1 MPTYNVRSDHLFIP
15 VDEEAPRRV
24 ARLRELGIG
33 DHPDPEFDDFA
44 RMLATSAKAPLA
56 MVNFIDGERQYL
68 AGLYGPATAA
78 GGPGVVAAADGPA
91 RVMTM
96 EKGWCPHV
104 VVRRLPLVLD
114 DVCDYPRFAGNP
126 VVDEFGIRSYLG
138 APLIDRTGTTLG
150 TICIVDLE
158 PRPWGRPGL
167 DFIKAKAAEMVKV
180 IHEREA
186 RRA

>member
-1 MPTYNVRSDHLFIP
+1 MMYEQHGHLFTP

-24 ARLRELGIG
+24 TRLRELDLGV
-33 DHPDPEFDDFA
+33 HPEPEFDEFA
-44 RMLATSAKAPLA
+44 RMLATSTKSPLA
-56 MVNFIDGERQYL
+56 MVNFVDEERQYF
-68 AGLYGPATAA
+68 AGLYAPAMIA
-78 GGPGVVAAADGPA
+78 GGPGAVAAPDDPA
-91 RVMTM
+91 RVMT
-96 EKGWCPHV
+96 KQQGWCPHV

-167 DFIKAKAAEMVKV
+167 DFIKAKAAEMVDM
-180 IHEREA
+180 IHQREQG
-186 RRA
+186 RG

>member
-1 MPTYNVRSDHLFIP
+1 MFDTNEHLFTP
-15 VDEEAPRRV
+15 TDADAPRRV
-24 ARLRELGIG
+24 MRLRELGLG
-33 DHPDPEFDDFA
+33 EQPEPEFDEFA
-44 RMLATSAKAPLA
+44 RMLATSSNAPLA
-56 MVNFIDGERQYL
+56 MVNFIDEERQYF
-68 AGLYGPATAA
+68 AGLYGPAIIA
-78 GGPGVVAAADGPA
+78 GGPGAVAAADDPA
-91 RVMTM
+91 RTMT
-96 EKGWCPHV
+96 KQQGWCPHV

-167 DFIKAKAAEMVKV
+167 EFIKAKAAEMMDM
-180 IHEREA
+180 IHQREA
-186 RRA
+186 RP